1 MKVVFRTDASLQIG
15 SGHVM
20 RCLTLADALRDRGA
34 HCHFISREHPGHLF
48 DRIRQRGH
56 DLRVLA
62 AVPDQRSAAQDAK
75 LPTHAEWLGCD
86 WKVDAAQ
93 TKLAMASD
101 TDWLVVDHY
110 ALDGRWEQSLA
121 GSFRKLLVIDDLA
134 DRSHDCDVLLDQTF
148 QRSAAVYRGLLPS
161 ACKVLAGT
169 GFALLRPEFAAL
181 RESSQRR
188 RRGGELR
195 HLLVT
200 MGGVDRD
207 DATGRVLAAL
217 GGIALPPECRI
228 TVVMGAAAPHA
239 HAIRAQ
245 AASLRWPTQV
255 RTDVDDLA
263 QLMADADLGIGAAGG
278 TALER
283 CCLGLPAILLV
294 LADNQ
299 RKLATN
305 LQGVGAATVIDAR
318 DPLAFRLAREI
329 GRLAGDPAALCDM
342 GLAASKVTDGHGV
355 DAVIAELEAL
365 RG

>member
-1 MKVVFRTDASLQIG
+1 
-15 SGHVM
+15 M

-34 HCHFISREHPGHLF
+34 HCHFICREHSGHMF

-56 DLRVLA
+56 ELDVLS
-62 AVPDQRSAAQDAK
+62 AVSSQQPATQDAE

-93 TKLAMASD
+93 TRLAMEPSGA
-101 TDWLVVDHY
+101 DWLVVDHY
-110 ALDGRWEQSLA
+110 ALDYRWEQSLA
-121 GSFRKLLVIDDLA
+121 GLSRKLLVIDDLA

-148 QRSAAVYRGLLPS
+148 QRSAADYWSLLPS
-161 ACKVLAGT
+161 GCKVLAGA

-181 RESSQRR
+181 RESSLRR
-188 RRGGELR
+188 RRTAELR
-195 HLLVT
+195 HLLIT
-200 MGGVDRD
+200 MGGVDGG

-217 GGIALPPECRI
+217 GNIALPAECRI

-239 HAIRAQ
+239 PAIRAQ
-245 AASLRWPTQV
+245 AATLRWPAQV

-299 RKLATN
+299 RKLAAN
-305 LQGVGAATVIDAR
+305 LQDTGAATVIDAR
-318 DPLAFRLAREI
+318 DPLAFWLEHEI
-329 GRLAGDPAALCDM
+329 GRLAGDPAALSGM
-342 GLAASKVTDGHGV
+342 VLAASKVTDGHGV
-355 DAVIAELEAL
+355 DAVIAELEAF